1 MIANSLKYLGAR
13 SISGLAYF
21 FCSIII
27 IKNYS
32 AEQYGTYS
40 IALSSAQTCAL
51 IVSTWVGL
59 AANLTI
65 PGSSQQKISLN
76 ISIFSFVIF
85 ISCFSAACLLLI
97 VYLFSI
103 IDIPS
108 NFIIPS
114 VIFCFAFGLHESQM
128 YLLNSREKTDSYSW
142 STICRYVL
150 GLVGVW
156 LAVNFT
162 DAGRENA
169 LLALAFG
176 SLIAL
181 MLPSVFPQLWMALAV
196 EMRAVR
202 ETLKVMFLLG
212 ASSMV
217 ASGLWSFSTYLSR
230 LSLYMGN
237 NPRELGIFAATTD
250 LANGPIVLIFQA
262 VHLACAPAIVKAFN
276 KGNIESFRKLS
287 SDYVS
292 AICLV
297 AVPGLTAL
305 WIAGPSLI
313 SDLSGGELGAVAP
326 SPLGWVAATTILSS
340 AFGAVGLILLSC
352 SYKKLVVSVTF
363 SVLLINMLLITA
375 IGGTALIVARN
386 SALSIGLGTIA
397 LLIILII
404 QVRVQINW
412 MNILQS
418 LLASIMI
425 FIIYHTGIYSNY
437 FMWPIEFLSISV
449 IFTLFFYSSLNCL
462 NSRDWL
468 KSIFLQF
475 FYKSR
480 RSDF

>member
-1 MIANSLKYLGAR
+1 MILNSLKYLCSR

-21 FCSIII
+21 FCSVIII
-27 IKNYS
+27 QNYS
-32 AEQYGTYS
+32 TEQYGVYS
-40 IALSSAQTCAL
+40 IALSSAQACAL
-51 IVSTWVGL
+51 IGSIWVGL
-59 AANLTI
+59 ASSFSI
-65 PGSSQQKISLN
+65 PGLSREKRSLN

-85 ISCFSAACLLLI
+85 MSCIASAFLLLI
-97 VYLFSI
+97 IYLFSI

-108 NFIIPS
+108 DFIIPS

-128 YLLNSREKTDSYSW
+128 YLLNSREKTDAYSW

-162 DAGRENA
+162 EAGRENA
-169 LLALAFG
+169 LLSLAFG

-217 ASGLWSFSTYLSR
+217 VSGLWTFSTYLSR
-230 LSLYMGN
+230 LSLYMRD

-276 KGNIESFRKLS
+276 KGNIENFRKLS
-287 SDYVS
+287 SDYIS

-313 SDLSGGELGAVAP
+313 SNLSGGELGAVAP

-340 AFGAVGLILLSC
+340 AFGAVGLILLSS

-363 SVLLINMLLITA
+363 AVLMINMLLITA
-375 IGGTALIVARN
+375 FGSTALIVARN

-397 LLIILII
+397 LLLIVIIR
-404 QVRVQINW
+404 VRVRLNLI
-412 MNILQS
+412 NILQS
-418 LLASIMI
+418 FIASILV
-425 FIIYHTGIYSNY
+425 FIIYIVGANFTHLIWS
-437 FMWPIEFLSISV
+437 IEFLSTSMIV
-449 IFTLFFYSSLNCL
+449 TLFFYISINCL
-462 NSRDWL
+462 NSREYM
-468 KSIFLQF
+468 KRIFLQL